1 MALSKFVSQCRMSFL
16 VLLLLSAVS
25 ANANPTLLVVGD
37 SLSAGYQIPAGTD
50 WVTLLSEKL
59 ANQYPD
65 WTVANG
71 AVSGATTAAGLSRM
85 SQLLASTKPSVV
97 VIELG
102 GNDGLQGKPLKHIRN
117 NLASLIQQSLDAD
130 AITVLIGIRIPPN
143 YGPRYTEPFFTQ
155 YADLAAQYNTLYVPF
170 MLEGV
175 ADQPSLMQGDGIHPV
190 ASAQPIILDH
200 LWPTLRQAVDTHENR
215 ISR

>member
-1 MALSKFVSQCRMSFL
+1 MSQFRISALVF
-16 VLLLLSAVS
+16 LLLHSVSVFSA
-25 ANANPTLLVVGD
+25 PTLLVVGD

-59 ANQYPD
+59 TAQYPD
-65 WTVANG
+65 WSVTNG
-71 AVSGATTAAGLSRM
+71 AVSGATTAAGLSLM
-85 SQLLASTKPSVV
+85 PQLLSSAAPSVV

-130 AITVLIGIRIPPN
+130 AIPVLIGIRIPPN

-155 YADLAAQYNTLYVPF
+155 YADLAAQYNVLYVPF
-170 MLEGV
+170 MLEGI
-175 ADQPSLMQGDGIHPV
+175 ADKSDLMQGDGIHPV
-190 ASAQPIILDH
+190 AAAQPLILAH
-200 LWPTLRQAVDTHENR
+200 LWPTLLEAIEQYENR

>member
-1 MALSKFVSQCRMSFL
+1 MSQFRISALVF
-16 VLLLLSAVS
+16 LLLHSVSVFSA
-25 ANANPTLLVVGD
+25 PTLLVVGD

-50 WVTLLSEKL
+50 WVTLLSQKL
-59 ANQYPD
+59 TDQYPD
-65 WTVANG
+65 WSVANG

-85 SQLLASTKPSVV
+85 SQLLSTTTPSIV

-117 NLASLIQQSLDAD
+117 NLALLIQQSLDAG
-130 AITVLIGIRIPPN
+130 AIPVLIGIRIPPN

-155 YADLAAQYNTLYVPF
+155 YAELAAQYNTLYVPF

-175 ADQPSLMQGDGIHPV
+175 ADQPSLMQRDGIHPV
-190 ASAQPIILDH
+190 AAAQPLILAH
-200 LWPTLRQAVDTHENR
+200 LWPTLRQAVEQYENR